1 MKPIAIPVAMEKVR
15 TIIKT
20 TKKAGTAISNFVQSI
35 CATFPIIKIPTI
47 TSAGVVTALV
57 ITPRS
62 GEKNSDKEKQIAI
75 TIAVNPVRP
84 PTATPAVDST

>member
-1 MKPIAIPVAMEKVR
+1 M
-15 TIIKT
+15 
-20 TKKAGTAISNFVQSI
+20 
-35 CATFPIIKIPTI
+35 

-62 GEKNSDKEKQIAI
+62 GEKNSDSEKQIAI
-75 TIAVNPVRP
+75 TTAVKPVRP